1 MKTNM
6 LFKTTMMLGAFLLLA
21 VGTAQ
26 TASAQETSA
35 KPKHCYNNS
44 ITEIKVGD
52 SIMINRDSLYYLTG
66 ERMSRWVYDVPHTI
80 QQVGGKRYPY
90 GILIRG
96 IYSWVYPGTLIP
108 LKPVEP
114 IPAPEPEPAP
124 EPAPEPEPAP
134 LPEPEPLPEP
144 APEPAVSDTVVDYQT
159 KDKDPYHIPRPYQVD
174 RFSVGLRGGFA
185 STLQDAAGFPLG
197 FDVALDLR
205 YAHYWAGDK
214 NKPELGIMTGLN
226 VTYVHT
232 SHATSIYENYTVPT
246 VAGDVNYEIDVDRVA
261 EKVNQIQ
268 LEVPVMFSMVTQK
281 GLFLNV
287 GPKLMLPVYSRFNQK
302 MHNPVINAYKPELN
316 GHPITNNAVMG
327 KLSDEQINMRG
338 ALNNQYKFSLELG
351 AELGY
356 EFKFNNGNSFGI
368 GGYVD
373 CTVFNAYKNKE
384 TSSLIVVTPPTN
396 ESQAIV
402 EAHSLTNSMSHRLGL
417 FDLGL
422 KLSYNF
428 NFAK

>member
-35 KPKHCYNNS
+35 KPKHYYNNS

-114 IPAPEPEPAP
+114 IPAPEPEP
-124 EPAPEPEPAP
+124 EPAP

-144 APEPAVSDTVVDYQT
+144 APEPAVSDTIVDYQA
-159 KDKDPYHIPRPYQVD
+159 KDKEPYHIPRPYQVN
-174 RFSVGLRGGFA
+174 RFSLGLRGGFA

-232 SHATSIYENYTVPT
+232 SHATSIHDDYTLPT
-246 VAGDVNYEIDVDRVA
+246 VAGDVNYVIDVDRVA

-268 LEVPVMFSMVTQK
+268 LEVPVMFSMVTKK

-316 GHPITNNAVMG
+316 GHPITNEVVMG
-327 KLSDEQINMRG
+327 KLTEEQCDMTG
-338 ALNNQYKFSLELG
+338 SFNNEFKLAVAAGLELG
-351 AELGY
+351 YQFKLKNGHSLDLGVYADYTFYSMYNSINTNGKLITITPPSAE
-356 EFKFNNGNSFGI
+356 SAAI
-368 GGYVD
+368 PDVQSM
-373 CTVFNAYKNKE
+373 TNAYANKFGF
-384 TSSLIVVTPPTN
+384 LD
-396 ESQAIV
+396 A
-402 EAHSLTNSMSHRLGL
+402 
-417 FDLGL
+417 GL
-422 KLSYNF
+422 KLTYNLDF
-428 NFAK
+428 IKY

>member
-6 LFKTTMMLGAFLLLA
+6 LFKNTMMLGAFLLLV

-26 TASAQETSA
+26 TASAQETTA
-35 KPKHCYNNS
+35 KPKHYYNNS

-66 ERMSRWVYDVPHTI
+66 ERMSRWVYEVPHTI

-108 LKPVEP
+108 LKKVEP
-114 IPAPEPEPAP
+114 IPAPEPEPT
-124 EPAPEPEPAP
+124 PEPEPAP

-144 APEPAVSDTVVDYQT
+144 APEPGTSDTLVNFQD
-159 KDKDPYHIPRPYQVD
+159 KNKDPIPRPYQIN

-214 NKPELGIMTGLN
+214 NKPEFGIMTGLN

-232 SHATSIYENYTVPT
+232 KHATSIAEDYTVPT
-246 VAGDVNYEIDVDRVA
+246 VAGDVRYTIDVDRVQ

-281 GLFLNV
+281 GFFLNV
-287 GPKLMLPVYSRFNQK
+287 GPKLMLPVYSRFHQEMK
-302 MHNPVINAYKPELN
+302 NPVINAYKEELN
-316 GHPITNNAVMG
+316 GHPITNNKVMG
-327 KLSDEQINMRG
+327 QLSEDQINMRG

-384 TSSLIVVTPPTN
+384 TSSLICITPPTN
-396 ESQAIV
+396 ESAAIV
-402 EAHSLTNSMSHRLGL
+402 DAYSLTNSMSHRLGL

-428 NFAK
+428 NFEK